1 MCSGSAS
8 GVFEAHGIARCGRE
22 APIGLVEGYEL
33 IIPGVCDGRCMS
45 VADHENFVIFGS
57 SSAWQRANVLKIGV
71 RGA

>member
-1 MCSGSAS
+1 MSAI
-8 GVFEAHGIARCGRE
+8 GVLEAHGIARRGRE

-33 IIPGVCDGRCMS
+33 AIPGVCDGRCMC

>member
-33 IIPGVCDGRCMS
+33 IIPGVSEGRCTC
-45 VADHENFVIFGS
+45 VAEHENFVIFGS
-57 SSAWQRANVLKIGV
+57 SIAWQRANVLRIGV
-71 RGA
+71 RGV